1 MARFLASLR
10 QHAAA
15 LRILIIFTVILGV
28 LYPLAVTAVAQIPG
42 LKSRAEGRSSRST
55 ARSWARS

>member
-15 LRILIIFTVILGV
+15 LRILLIFTVIFGV
-28 LYPLAVTAVAQIPG
+28 IYPFAVTAVAQIPG
-42 LKSRAEGRSSRST
+42 LKSRAAVTVPRQ
-55 ARSWARS
+55 AK